1 MSWWVLNVK
10 VYIYVAPSLRD
21 YHGNWGSMLK
31 VSGRQRD
38 LDEPCECGGR
48 DGERVRERESDRGNG
63 SRWRKVRKTRWN
75 AQRSSFNEK
84 FFYSC
89 FSFHFSFHPLIS
101 NSSLKETFALLLT
114 IFTPFFWLCCPHS
127 FFSSPLFPLFSTS
140 LLKKSS
146 KKISRWSV
154 ASRRTHRSVPSSTEA
169 RYLSQWKKSLLNGR
183 VNIYGVMPRW
193 LRFRFRERSWFRLKW
208 LC

>member
-1 MSWWVLNVK
+1 MLKYN
-10 VYIYVAPSLRD
+10 IYVAPSLRD

-84 FFYSC
+84 FF
-89 FSFHFSFHPLIS
+89 F
-101 NSSLKETFALLLT
+101 LLLFSL
-114 IFTPFFWLCCPHS
+114 FTPLSLLFSEGDICSPFNSFHS
-127 FFSSPLFPLFSTS
+127 FFSGFVALTHFFPLLSS
-140 LLKKSS
+140 LLFQHLW
-146 KKISRWSV
+146 SRS
-154 ASRRTHRSVPSSTEA
+154 PP
-169 RYLSQWKKSLLNGR
+169 KNMLLVCG
-183 VNIYGVMPRW
+183 
-193 LRFRFRERSWFRLKW
+193 L
-208 LC
+208 

>member
-101 NSSLKETFALLLT
+101 NSFAQTFALLLT

-154 ASRRTHRSVPSSTEA
+154 ASRRTHRSVPS
-169 RYLSQWKKSLLNGR
+169 R
-183 VNIYGVMPRW
+183 
-193 LRFRFRERSWFRLKW
+193 LRHVICHSERNH
-208 LC
+208 C